1 MNFRA
6 PALSD
11 RQRKRSKTMTR
22 EPKMLP
28 WLAKEA
34 GVSVPD
40 ACAIWQEVVSQSDTS
55 AEGTEGDD
63 AASRH
68 VRSFLKRLGLR
79 NGTQSEPRHES
90 TWILPVPVFLTW
102 IDCQTRLFRSAW
114 LAWAAVLRR
123 VPRAAKP

>member
-11 RQRKRSKTMTR
+11 RQRKRSKTMTQ

-34 GVSVPD
+34 GVSVPE
-40 ACAIWQEVVSQSDTS
+40 ARAIWQDVVKQSDTS
-55 AEGTEGDD
+55 AEETQGGN
-63 AASRH
+63 AASRQ
-68 VRSFLKRLGLR
+68 VRNLLKRLGPR

>member
-11 RQRKRSKTMTR
+11 QQRKRNKAMTQ

-40 ACAIWQEVVSQSDTS
+40 ARAIWQEVVTQSDTS
-55 AEGTEGDD
+55 AEGAEGGN
-63 AASRH
+63 AASRQ
-68 VRSFLKRLGLR
+68 VRSFLKRLGPQGAL
-79 NGTQSEPRHES
+79 QSEPRHES

-114 LAWAAVLRR
+114 LAWAAVLRM
-123 VPRAAKP
+123 PPPGAKP